1 MTSASPN
8 GKVPDPKDP
17 ELVLVKLGIELPA
30 SIPPV
35 GNYARARST
44 DRVLYLA
51 GHLPDSAG
59 VAQYMGK
66 LGLEVSVEDGYQAAR
81 VAMVNSLGT
90 IKAHLGSLARV
101 KRIIKLLGM
110 VNCTADFVRQ
120 PEVVNGASDLLDEVF
135 GREIALHARSAVGM
149 HSLPRGNCVEIETI
163 LEFE

>member
-1 MTSASPN
+1 MSVLPTAPR
-8 GKVPDPKDP
+8 DLQDP
-17 ELVLVKLGIELPA
+17 EAVLSRLGIELPA
-30 SIPPV
+30 SVPPA
-35 GNYARARST
+35 GNYARARSAG
-44 DRVLYLA
+44 RVLYLA

-59 VAQYMGK
+59 VPQYIGK
-66 LGLEVSVEDGYQAAR
+66 LGRDVSVADGYLAAR

-90 IKAHLGSLARV
+90 VKANLGNLRRV

-110 VNCTADFVRQ
+110 VNCVADFVQQ

-135 GREIALHARSAVGM
+135 GKDIALHARSAVGM